1 MPRRGNVVTRPIL
14 PDARYQ
20 SPLVQM
26 FIHKVMMSGKKS
38 LAEKLVYQAFD
49 KMAEKTGKDALSVF
63 EDAVKNATPLL
74 EVRPRRV
81 GGSTYQVPM
90 EVRAS
95 RRTSLALRWLVTYA
109 RRRGEHGMENQ
120 LAAELIDA
128 SQGAGGAVRKK
139 DETHRMAESNRA
151 FAHYRW

>member
-1 MPRRGNVVTRPIL
+1 
-14 PDARYQ
+14 
-20 SPLVQM
+20 M
-26 FIHKVMMSGKKS
+26 FIHKVMLSGKKS

-49 KMAEKTGKDALSVF
+49 KIAEKTGKEPLSVF

-90 EVRAS
+90 EVRAA
-95 RRTSLALRWLVTYA
+95 RRTSLALRWLVNYA
-109 RRRGEHGMENQ
+109 RNRGEHGMENQ

-128 SQGAGGAVRKK
+128 SQGSGGAVRKK

>member
-1 MPRRGNVVTRPIL
+1 MPRRGNVVVRPIV
-14 PDARYQ
+14 PDTKYQ

-26 FIHKVMMSGKKS
+26 LIHKVMQSGKKS
-38 LAEKLVYQAFD
+38 LAEKLVYRAFD
-49 KMAEKTGKDALSVF
+49 LIAEKTSKDPLEVF
-63 EDAVKNATPLL
+63 EEAVKNATPLL

-90 EVRAS
+90 EVRPT
-95 RRTSLALRWLVTYA
+95 RRTSLALRWIVHYA
-109 RRRGEHGMENQ
+109 RIRGEHGMENQ

-128 SQGAGGAVRKK
+128 SQSGGGAVRRK